1 MRQIL
6 CTRSIAPALLDAAA
20 QAGANIRISEFI
32 RVETTISPE
41 GERLIEGLSAVPGAA
56 VVFTSSHAVKAV
68 AGRLEALQQQPR
80 WQLYC
85 ISEVTARVAARSFAH
100 STVSAAGSYAREV
113 ARRIVEDGVT
123 GEVWFF
129 SGDRRRDTLV
139 EQLTG
144 AGLRVRE
151 TVVYRTTL
159 TPHAVRGFFDGILFF
174 SPSGVE
180 SYFSRNR
187 PHTRTVMFAI
197 GDTTAGAL
205 RAASSHTVVVSPRQE
220 AGALVEAMTDYF
232 AGTTGTLIQK

>member
-6 CTRSIAPALLDAAA
+6 CTRSIDPALLDAAA
-20 QAGANIRISEFI
+20 KAGAEIRMSEFI
-32 RVETTISPE
+32 RVEGVISPDA
-41 GERLIEGLSAVPGAA
+41 ERRIEALAAVAGAP

-68 AGRLEALQQQPR
+68 AGCLEALRRQPR

-100 STVSAAGSYAREV
+100 STVSAAGSYALEV
-113 ARRIVEDGVT
+113 ARRIVEDGIT

-139 EQLTG
+139 EQLSR
-144 AGLRVRE
+144 AGLDVRE
-151 TVVYRTTL
+151 KVVYRTML
-159 TPHAVRGFFDGILFF
+159 TPHAVPGFFDGILFF

-187 PHTRTVMFAI
+187 PDPRTVLFAI

-205 RAASSHTVVVSPRQE
+205 RAASANTVVVSPRQE
-220 AGALVEAMTDYF
+220 AGALVKAMTDYF
-232 AGTTGTLIQK
+232 TQN

>member
-6 CTRSIAPALLDAAA
+6 CTRSIDPALLDAAA
-20 QAGANIRISEFI
+20 KAGAGIRVSEFI
-32 RVETTISPE
+32 RVETAVSPE
-41 GERLIEGLSAVPGAA
+41 GARLIEDLSAVAGAP

-68 AGRLEALQQQPR
+68 AERLETLQQQPC

-85 ISEVTARVAARSFAH
+85 ISEVTAGVAARRFPR
-100 STVSAAGSYAREV
+100 STVSRAGAYASEV

-129 SGDRRRDTLV
+129 SGDRRRDTLG
-139 EQLTG
+139 EALTG

-159 TPHAVRGFFDGILFF
+159 TPHAVPGFFDGILFF

-180 SYFSRNR
+180 SYFSCNR
-187 PHTRTVMFAI
+187 PEPRTVLFAI
-197 GDTTAGAL
+197 GETTAGAL
-205 RAASSHTVVVSPRQE
+205 RAASANPVVVSPRQQ
-220 AGALVEAMTDYF
+220 AGALIGTMTDYF
-232 AGTTGTLIQK
+232 TRK